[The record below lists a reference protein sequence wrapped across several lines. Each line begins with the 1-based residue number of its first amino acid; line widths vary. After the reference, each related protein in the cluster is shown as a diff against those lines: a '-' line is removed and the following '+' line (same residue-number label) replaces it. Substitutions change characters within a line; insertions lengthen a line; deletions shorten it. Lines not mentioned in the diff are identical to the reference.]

1 MTTVDSE
8 DNMNKNFRRLGA
20 FAIAS
25 SMHGSLIGLA
35 LAQGAATPSGPGGQS
50 QGYPAADN
58 GQMVVEATPS
68 TEASPESE
76 LPVLYVTSVEIV
88 RTSIDPKLDI
98 VRVTGLTGSQGWS
111 APQLVPTFAGKP
123 LDDILDLQFIATV
136 PEQSQKAE
144 GFVPIGAIFPL
155 DQGHPFKGV
164 RVRASENAIEV
175 KQIPGSNQ
183 TSIAVNDCKD
193 CIGKKFVERGQAQA
207 GQQGV
212 VRQEDLPKVLRWIIP
227 SRGIRGITHNPN
239 RLNLILSDDNTIVEA
254 FWE

>member
-8 DNMNKNFRRLGA
+8 DSMNKRFRRLGA
-20 FAIAS
+20 FAIAAA
-25 SMHGSLIGLA
+25 MQASLAA
-35 LAQGAATPSGPGGQS
+35 LAFAQGGPPLSSAGGQPP
-50 QGYPAADN
+50 GYGAGRGA
-58 GQMVVEATPS
+58 QMVESPQS
-68 TEASPESE
+68 TETTPGTE

-123 LDDILDLQFIATV
+123 LDDILDLQFIATQ
-136 PEQSQKAE
+136 PPQSQKAE
-144 GFVPIGAIFPL
+144 GFVPIGAVFPL
-155 DQGHPFKGV
+155 DHGHPFKGV

-175 KQIPGSNQ
+175 KQLPGSNQ
-183 TSIAVNDCKD
+183 ARINVNDCKD
-193 CIGKKFVERGQAQA
+193 CIGKKFVERGQAQP

-239 RLNLILSDDNTIVEA
+239 RLNLILGDDNTIVEA

>member
-1 MTTVDSE
+1 
-8 DNMNKNFRRLGA
+8 MNKRFRRFIVLAVAAAMQGSLAGLA
-20 FAIAS
+20 FA
-25 SMHGSLIGLA
+25 
-35 LAQGAATPSGPGGQS
+35 QGGPQSPSPGGQP
-50 QGYPAADN
+50 QGYGAGGG
-58 GQMVVEATPS
+58 GQTVESSQSSETARGT
-68 TEASPESE
+68 E

-111 APQLVPTFAGKP
+111 SPQLVPLFAGKP
-123 LDDILDLQFIATV
+123 LDDILDLQFIATQ
-136 PEQSQKAE
+136 PPQSQKAE
-144 GFVPIGAIFPL
+144 GFVPIGAVFPL
-155 DQGHPFKGV
+155 EQGHPFKGV

-183 TSIAVNDCKD
+183 TNINVNGCKD
-193 CIGKKFVERGQAQA
+193 CIGKKFVERGQAQP

-212 VRQEDLPKVLRWIIP
+212 VRQEDLPKVLRWIPP

-239 RLNLILSDDNTIVEA
+239 RLNLMLGDDNTIVEA

>member
-1 MTTVDSE
+1 M
-8 DNMNKNFRRLGA
+8 KKQFRRLGA
-20 FAIAS
+20 LVIAAA
-25 SMHGSLIGLA
+25 MQGSLAA
-35 LAQGAATPSGPGGQS
+35 LAFAQGGPPPSGAGGQS
-50 QGYPAADN
+50 QPYNAGAP
-58 GQMVVEATPS
+58 MVEALPSSEATPG
-68 TEASPESE
+68 TE
-76 LPVLYVTSVEIV
+76 LPVLYVTSVEIL
-88 RTSIDPKLDI
+88 RTSIEPRLDI

-136 PEQSQKAE
+136 PQQSQKAE

-155 DQGHPFKGV
+155 EQGHPFKGV

-175 KQIPGSNQ
+175 KQIPGGNQ
-183 TSIAVNDCKD
+183 ASITVNDCRD
-193 CIGKKFVERGQAQA
+193 CVGKKFVERGQAQP

>member
-1 MTTVDSE
+1 MTIVDSE
-8 DNMNKNFRRLGA
+8 DSMNKNFCRLGA
-20 FAIAS
+20 FAIAAA
-25 SMHGSLIGLA
+25 MQGGLIGLA
-35 LAQGAATPSGPGGQS
+35 LAQGTPTPSGSGAQP
-50 QGYPAADN
+50 QGYSAADN
-58 GQMVVEATPS
+58 AQMVEPTPS
-68 TEASPESE
+68 SETSPESE

-88 RTSIDPKLDI
+88 RTSMEPKLDI

-183 TSIAVNDCKD
+183 AQISINDCKD
-193 CIGKKFVERGQAQA
+193 CVGKKFVERGQAQA
-207 GQQGV
+207 SQQGV